1 MLGEA
6 ILWAVLMAIVI
17 VYTITLWIPE
27 ATKAR
32 WRERV
37 RRLTGR

>member
-6 ILWAVLMAIVI
+6 ILWAVLGVI
-17 VYTITLWIPE
+17 AVVYTITLWIPA
-27 ATKAR
+27 ATMAR

-37 RRLTGR
+37 RRLLGR